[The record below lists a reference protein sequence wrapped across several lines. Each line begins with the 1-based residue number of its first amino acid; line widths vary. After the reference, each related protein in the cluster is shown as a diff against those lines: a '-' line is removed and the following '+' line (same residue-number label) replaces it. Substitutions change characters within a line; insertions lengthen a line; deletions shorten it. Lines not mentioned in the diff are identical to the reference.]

1 MGMAPDVDGGAR
13 RPAVAGDPLG
23 GAPAMTGPDATSGTT
38 CAAGRAGPIR
48 LHDIA
53 AGYGRAAVW
62 RHVSGSFAPGSL
74 TAIAGANGAG
84 KSTLVRALL
93 GEVPL
98 REGHIDYGGQ
108 RPRDFGY
115 LPQARD
121 IDRGFPMCVADL
133 VLSGAWRVTGA
144 FGAVDVALRERAA
157 RCLKHVR
164 LSGMEER
171 AIGDLSA
178 GQFQRLLFAR
188 LLMQD
193 ARVIILDEPFT
204 ALDAPTTRDLLHLV
218 DHWRD
223 EGRTVIAVLH
233 DLRQITQHFPSV
245 VLLARGA
252 AHWGPTRDILT
263 PPLLEQAYGANAM
276 FACPMGPDDGA
287 RPDGAAADAWS

>member
-1 MGMAPDVDGGAR
+1 MGMAPGVDGGAHR
-13 RPAVAGDPLG
+13 AAVDGHCMG
-23 GAPAMTGPDATSGTT
+23 GAPAMTRTDMPAM
-38 CAAGRAGPIR
+38 AGGLT

-53 AGYGRAAVW
+53 AGYDRTPVW
-62 RHVSGSFAPGSL
+62 QHVSGTFASGSL

-93 GEVPL
+93 GEIPL
-98 REGHIDYGGQ
+98 RAGRIDYGGQ
-108 RPRDFGY
+108 HPRDFGY

-121 IDRGFPMCVADL
+121 IDRTFPLCVADL

-144 FGAVDVALRERAA
+144 FGAVSAGLRERAA
-157 RCLKHVR
+157 HCLRHVR

-171 AIGDLSA
+171 GIGDLSA

-233 DLRQITQHFPSV
+233 DLRQITQHFPNV
-245 VLLARGA
+245 VLLAQGT
-252 AHWGPTRDILT
+252 AHWGPTEAVLT
-263 PPLLEQAYGANAM
+263 PALLERAYGGNAV
-276 FACPMGPDDGA
+276 FACPMGADSAAGDT
-287 RPDGAAADAWS
+287 RPRDVSPGDLWA

>member
-1 MGMAPDVDGGAR
+1 MGVAAGLDGGAHR
-13 RPAVAGDPLG
+13 IAVGGHCMG
-23 GAPAMTGPDATSGTT
+23 GAPAMTRTEAQATTGGIT
-38 CAAGRAGPIR
+38 

-53 AGYGRAAVW
+53 AGYERVPVW
-62 RHVSGSFAPGSL
+62 QHVTGTFAPGSL

-84 KSTLVRALL
+84 KSTLVRAML
-93 GEVPL
+93 GEIPL
-98 REGHIDYGGQ
+98 RAGRIDYGGQ
-108 RPRDFGY
+108 QPRDFGY

-121 IDRGFPMCVADL
+121 IDRGFPLCVADL
-133 VLSGAWRVTGA
+133 VLSGAWRTTGA
-144 FGAVDVALRERAA
+144 FGAVNARQRERAEQ
-157 RCLKHVR
+157 CLRHVR

-171 AIGDLSA
+171 GIGDLSA

-233 DLRQITQHFPSV
+233 DLRQITRHFPNV
-245 VLLARGA
+245 VLLAQGA
-252 AHWGPTRDILT
+252 AHWGATDAVLT
-263 PPLLEQAYGANAM
+263 PALLERAYGGTAM
-276 FACPMGPDDGA
+276 FACPMGDTPPVETQQETGIWA
-287 RPDGAAADAWS
+287 